1 MLPIGDV
8 DVQRSTTPYITYILI
23 CANIVVFLYEL
34 FIAGSLI
41 TDSIIVTQF
50 FYKWGVIPA
59 ELTHGENV
67 RYLSLLVTDGTIV
80 KRDIIDVGSPI
91 HTSLTIFSS
100 MFIHGGW
107 LHILGNMLFL
117 WVFGDNIEDRF
128 GHVRF
133 FVFYLA
139 AGVAAVGAQ
148 VALNPDSQAP
158 MIGASGAIS
167 GVTGAYLIL
176 FPLSRIRTLIMVGLI
191 MVVHLPAIL
200 VLGIWFLLQAFQG
213 VGSLGEIG
221 GGVAYWAHIGGF
233 LIGMIT
239 AIAYKVAHREPLWP
253 TRRRNPW
260 DNFPPGYINYR

>member
-8 DVQRSTTPYITYILI
+8 DVRRSTTPYITYVLI
-23 CANIVVFLYEL
+23 CVNIVVFLYEL

-41 TDSIIVTQF
+41 TDSILVTQF

-59 ELTHGENV
+59 ELTHGDNIK
-67 RYLSLLVTDGTIV
+67 YLSFLVMDGNTV
-80 KRDIIDVGSPI
+80 RRDIIDISSPI
-91 HTSLTIFSS
+91 HGWLTIFSS

-117 WVFGDNIEDRF
+117 WVFGDKIEDRF
-128 GHVRF
+128 GHIRF
-133 FVFYLA
+133 SVFYLV

-148 VALNPDSQAP
+148 VALNPDSQVP

-176 FPLSRIRTLIMVGLI
+176 FPFSKIRTLLMFGLI

-221 GGVAYWAHIGGF
+221 GGVAYWAHVGGF
-233 LIGMIT
+233 LIGMVCGIVYR
-239 AIAYKVAHREPLWP
+239 IIRNEGLWP
-253 TRRRNPW
+253 VQRRNPW
-260 DNFPPGYINYR
+260 DNFPPGYLNYR